1 VLALPFFITTLRDQA
16 KMPVSR
22 ELPASIVLAA
32 VFFIAILATLGVALV
47 ALFRRG
53 DHGDTLLRALTIRVG
68 LSVLFFLLLLL
79 GWYLGILEP
88 HGLGS

>member
-1 VLALPFFITTLRDQA
+1 MV
-16 KMPVSR
+16 
-22 ELPASIVLAA
+22 AA
-32 VFFIAILATLGVALV
+32 ILFVAILAALGVALV

-53 DHGDTLLRALTIRVG
+53 DHGATLLRALTIRIS

>member
-1 VLALPFFITTLRDQA
+1 MRRFEVT
-16 KMPVSR
+16 
-22 ELPASIVLAA
+22 PASLVAA
-32 VFFIAILATLGVALV
+32 TLFFVAILASLGLALV

-53 DHGDTLLRALTIRVG
+53 DHRETLLRALTIRVG

-88 HGLGS
+88 HGLGR

>member
-1 VLALPFFITTLRDQA
+1 V
-16 KMPVSR
+16 V
-22 ELPASIVLAA
+22 AA
-32 VFFIAILATLGVALV
+32 ILFVAILATLGVALV
-47 ALFRRG
+47 ALFKRG
-53 DHGDTLLRALTIRVG
+53 DHGATLLRALTIRIS

>member
-1 VLALPFFITTLRDQA
+1 MIAAIFF
-16 KMPVSR
+16 V
-22 ELPASIVLAA
+22 
-32 VFFIAILATLGVALV
+32 AILASLGLALV

-53 DHGDTLLRALTIRVG
+53 RSGETLLRALTLRVG

-88 HGLGS
+88 HGLGG

>member
-1 VLALPFFITTLRDQA
+1 VVAAIFF
-16 KMPVSR
+16 V
-22 ELPASIVLAA
+22 
-32 VFFIAILATLGVALV
+32 AILASLGVALV

-53 DHGDTLLRALTIRVG
+53 DHGDTMLRALTIRVG

-88 HGLGS
+88 HGLGN

>member
-1 VLALPFFITTLRDQA
+1 MVAAIFF
-16 KMPVSR
+16 V
-22 ELPASIVLAA
+22 
-32 VFFIAILATLGVALV
+32 AILATLGVALV

-53 DHGDTLLRALTIRVG
+53 DHGETLVRALTIRVG

-79 GWYLGILEP
+79 GWYLGVLEP

>member
-1 VLALPFFITTLRDQA
+1 VVAAIFF
-16 KMPVSR
+16 V
-22 ELPASIVLAA
+22 
-32 VFFIAILATLGVALV
+32 AILASLGLALV

-53 DHGDTLLRALTIRVG
+53 DNSQTLLRALTVRVG

-88 HGLGS
+88 HGLGG

>member
-1 VLALPFFITTLRDQA
+1 MLARQF
-16 KMPVSR
+16 
-22 ELPASIVLAA
+22 PASIVLAA
-32 VFFIAILATLGVALV
+32 LFFIAILATLGAALV

-53 DHGDTLLRALTIRVG
+53 DHGETLLRALTIRVG

-88 HGLGS
+88 HELGR